1 MLPEH
6 HNMNTNSNSNSGG
19 PFALPVADLLRWE
32 HGSIARIA
40 RELGVNRSTVSRV
53 AHGLKTSRRVEEAVL
68 RECLRIARERGAAV
82 RLLGPEGDQ

>member
-1 MLPEH
+1 
-6 HNMNTNSNSNSGG
+6 MNNNSNSNPEA

-68 RECLRIARERGAAV
+68 QECLRIARERGAAV
-82 RLLGPEGDQ
+82 RLLGPKGDQ